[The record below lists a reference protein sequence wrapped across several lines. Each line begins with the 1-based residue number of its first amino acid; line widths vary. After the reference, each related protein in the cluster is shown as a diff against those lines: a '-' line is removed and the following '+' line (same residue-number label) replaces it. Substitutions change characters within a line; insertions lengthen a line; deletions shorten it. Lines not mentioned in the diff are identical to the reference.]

1 MEDATFRFAGADGT
15 MAVAAWRLRGDG
27 SGPPAH
33 LQAGVH
39 ADEIPGML
47 VLHRLLPR
55 LAAAEAAGRLRGD
68 VTVAPQANPVGQRQF
83 RHARLLGRF
92 DHASGQNF
100 NRGFTE
106 AAHEP
111 SPGVKAGGVAAWQAG
126 LLALARHA
134 DIVLDLHTDDEALP
148 YAYLNAG
155 FWPQATDLV
164 AALGSAVAILWDG
177 GAGTSFEDG
186 VALPWIAQGG
196 LGGRLASTIE
206 LRGQADVDPATAQA
220 DADGLYRLLCHRG
233 VIDEAVEL
241 PEWGG
246 AAVPIAHMQTIR
258 APADGVLAFTR
269 GLGERVAAG
278 EPFALLVS
286 RPGDPASEQPIVAAQ
301 DGTLVTRTRDRFCAR
316 GGVVAK
322 LTGSA
327 PSPDWGGGAL
337 DD

>member
-1 MEDATFRFAGADGT
+1 MEDATFRFAGAGTT

-68 VTVAPQANPVGQRQF
+68 ITVVPQANPVGQRQF

-92 DHASGQNF
+92 DQASGQNF
-100 NRGFTE
+100 NRGFTD
-106 AAHEP
+106 AARDP
-111 SPGVKAGGVAAWQAG
+111 SPGVAAWQAG
-126 LLALARHA
+126 LLALARPA

-148 YAYLNAG
+148 YAYLSAG
-155 FWPQATDLV
+155 FWPQAADLV

-177 GAGTSFEDG
+177 DAGTSFEDG
-186 VALPWIAQGG
+186 VVLPWIARGG
-196 LGGRLASTIE
+196 LDGRLASTVE
-206 LRGQADVDPATAQA
+206 LRGQADVDPGTAQA

-233 VIDEAVEL
+233 VIDEAVAL
-241 PEWGG
+241 PEWHGVT
-246 AAVPIAHMQTIR
+246 VPIAHVQTIR

-269 GLGERVAAG
+269 GLGEQVAAG
-278 EPFALLVS
+278 EPFALLVAC
-286 RPGDPASEQPIVAAQ
+286 PGDPASEQPIVAAQ
-301 DGTLVTRTRDRFCAR
+301 DGILVTRTRDRFCAR

-327 PSPDWGGGAL
+327 PSPGWGGGAL